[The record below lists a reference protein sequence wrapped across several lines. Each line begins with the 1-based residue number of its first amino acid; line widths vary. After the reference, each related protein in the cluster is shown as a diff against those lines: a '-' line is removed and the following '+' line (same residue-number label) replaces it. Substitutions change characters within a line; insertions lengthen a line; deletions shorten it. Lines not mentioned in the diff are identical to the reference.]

1 MESTTY
7 GATITVPELNKLMQ
21 HVLQPGQPSDVLVTP
36 LCIWGKP
43 GIGKTEIVRAFTRK
57 LGWSF
62 QQINPAQFE
71 EMGDLLGMP
80 IVQEDQ
86 TVFRPP
92 SWVPRSNGPGI
103 LLIDDV
109 NRADDRILRG
119 IMQLLQDG
127 RLISWTLPPQWQ
139 IVLTA
144 NPDTGDF
151 SVTPLDAAMLTR
163 MLHVE
168 LVFELSAWLRWA
180 GAAGLDLRGLDFA
193 ARYPELMVGTRT
205 NPRSMTQFLIQ
216 AGAISDWRRSRELVL
231 QLAAASLD
239 SETVGGLMQYI
250 QTGGS
255 SLPDPSELLI
265 NGPGQ
270 QAESYSP
277 AQFWVVTERL
287 LRFLGND
294 APALTNTMQGNLKVL
309 LLSDGMPEDM
319 RLGVA
324 QRLTALNRKD
334 VQAVLADQEVAMKLV

>member
-7 GATITVPELNKLMQ
+7 GSSITVPELQKIMR
-21 HVLQPGQPSDVLVTP
+21 HVLQPDSPPHNLTTP

-43 GIGKTEIVRAFTRK
+43 GIGKTEIVRSFTK
-57 LGWSF
+57 EHGWSF

-80 IVQEDQ
+80 AVEEGRTI
-86 TVFRPP
+86 FRSP
-92 SWVPRSNGPGI
+92 SWVPRDPGPGL

-127 RLISWTLPPQWQ
+127 RLISWALPDQWQ

-151 SVTPLDAAMLTR
+151 SVTPLDTAMLTR

-168 LVFELSAWLRWA
+168 LVFELSAWLHWA

-193 ARYPELMVGTRT
+193 ARYPELLDGERT
-205 NPRSMTQFLIQ
+205 NPRSLTQFLTQ
-216 AGAISDWRRSRELVL
+216 AASISDWRASRDLVL

-239 SETVGGLMQYI
+239 PATVGGLMQYI

-255 SLPDPSELLI
+255 GLPSPSDLLTE
-265 NGPGQ
+265 GPGQ
-270 QAESYSP
+270 TAGSWTA

-287 LRFLGND
+287 LRFLENK
-294 APALTNTMQGNLKVL
+294 ATSLTGAMQEHLKAL
-309 LLSDGMPEDM
+309 LLSERMPTDL
-319 RLGVA
+319 RLGFA

-334 VQAVLADQEVAMKLV
+334 IQAVLADREVAMKLV

>member
-21 HVLQPGQPSDVLVTP
+21 HVLRLTQPPDRLVTP

-43 GIGKTEIVRAFTRK
+43 GIGKTEIVRAFTREH
-57 LGWSF
+57 GWSF

-80 IVQEDQ
+80 VVRDEHTI
-86 TVFRPP
+86 FRAP
-92 SWVPRSNGPGI
+92 SWVPRSTGPGI

-127 RLISWTLPPQWQ
+127 RLISWRLPPQWQ

-151 SVTPLDAAMLTR
+151 SVTPLDTAMLTR

-193 ARYPELMVGTRT
+193 VRYPELMAGTRT

-216 AGAISDWRRSRELVL
+216 AGPIPDWRRSRDLVL

-239 SETVGGLMQYI
+239 PETVGGLMQYI

-255 SLPDPSELLI
+255 SLPGPSELLT
-265 NGPGQ
+265 NGLGQ
-270 QAESYSP
+270 QAETWSP
-277 AQFWVVTERL
+277 AQFWMVAERL
-287 LRFLGND
+287 LRFLGNE
-294 APALTNTMQGNLKVL
+294 APTLTDTMQSHLKAL
-309 LLSDGMPEDM
+309 LVSEHMPTDL
-319 RLGVA
+319 RLGIA

-334 VQAVLADQEVAMKLV
+334 VQVVLVDREVAMKLV

>member
-7 GATITVPELNKLMQ
+7 GASIKVPELQKVMQ
-21 HVLQPGQPSDVLVTP
+21 HVLRPDRPAAELTTP

-43 GIGKTEIVRAFTRK
+43 GIGKTEIVREFAMEH
-57 LGWSF
+57 GWAF

-80 IVQEDQ
+80 MVENGR
-86 TVFRPP
+86 TVFRAP
-92 SWVPRSNGPGI
+92 SWVPRDTGPGI

-127 RLISWTLPPQWQ
+127 RLISWQLPHQWQ

-151 SVTPLDAAMLTR
+151 SVTPLDTAMLTR

-168 LVFELSAWLRWA
+168 LVFDLSSWLTWA
-180 GAAGLDLRGLDFA
+180 GGAGLDLRGLDFA
-193 ARYPELMVGTRT
+193 ARYPDLMMGDRT
-205 NPRSMTQFLIQ
+205 NPRSMTQFLTQ
-216 AGAISDWRRSRELVL
+216 VATISDWRRSRDLVL
-231 QLAAASLD
+231 HLAAACLD
-239 SETVGGLMQYI
+239 PATVGGLMQFI

-255 SLPDPSELLI
+255 GLPDPSTLLAE
-265 NGPGQ
+265 GPGQ
-270 QAESYSP
+270 QSQTWSP

-287 LRFLGND
+287 IHFLAND
-294 APALTNTMQGNLKVL
+294 APTLSDTMQDNLKAL
-309 LLSDGMPEDM
+309 LLSDRMPTDLRM
-319 RLGVA
+319 GVA

-334 VQAVLADQEVAMKLV
+334 VQVVLSDREVAMKVV